1 MLRQAEP
8 ETIGEPSKNYKS
20 ILKFLADMTDFAH
33 YKEQLMDN
41 ETTEMN
47 VETDEMVD
55 DTQASEVKHS
65 RLKVAKAVWRL
76 LRLGFEVSPVALP
89 VMFVVVALFSVLP
102 FAITYLESLV
112 LDEIIRL
119 LGLPPENRLLEVLF
133 PFILLVIAANIGSRL
148 VETLVSYTDQINR
161 YNLAR
166 GLTLRYL
173 HKSATLDIAHYENLE
188 SSNTIQKANDSYQ
201 WKPAEV
207 VNRTVYLSGNLVTI
221 FTSMSIILSFSLPAF
236 LLVVLTT
243 LPALIAYLKL
253 GTGTWLIWEANAT
266 DRRRFFQSS
275 ELLSN
280 EHTLMELRIFR
291 TRQYL
296 LNVVQE
302 IYDRFI
308 SKERKDATRRT
319 LIESLVGSLSIIGTT
334 VFWIAAIVAA
344 LSGQITVG
352 LLTFYMGALMQFS
365 AALGEFFRNLSS
377 YYEDGL
383 YLADLFDYFDL
394 PTTVKPGIQRLSL
407 DGKPPHIEFRNVT
420 FAYPDTDRPVLKAF
434 NLIIEPGTHVALVGV
449 NGAGKSTLIK
459 LLCRFY
465 DVTDGQIL
473 INGVDLR
480 DLDFESWYRQIG
492 VLFQQFIQYG
502 QFSARTNIELGD
514 VDGMGN
520 AEQVKRA
527 IYKADAE
534 DFLNAYAHGLDT
546 VLDKSYEGGTNPSVG
561 QWQRIALARAF
572 FRDAPIL
579 ILDEPTSAID
589 AMAEYEIF
597 ERLYSFSK
605 DKTLL
610 IVSHRFSTVRN
621 AQLIYVIDDGRI
633 VESGSHDELMTLN
646 GQYAEA
652 FEAQAQGYR

>member
-1 MLRQAEP
+1 
-8 ETIGEPSKNYKS
+8 
-20 ILKFLADMTDFAH
+20 
-33 YKEQLMDN
+33 MDN
-41 ETTEMN
+41 LNAEIDQTQDDASNGN
-47 VETDEMVD
+47 V
-55 DTQASEVKHS
+55 SHS
-65 RLKVAKAVWRL
+65 VGKVFRAVWRL
-76 LRLGFEVSPVALP
+76 LKLGFEVSPIALP
-89 VMFVVVALFSVLP
+89 AMFLVVAIFSVLP

-119 LGLPPENRLLEVLF
+119 LGLPPENRLLEVLL
-133 PFILLVIAANIGSRL
+133 PLILLVIAANIGSR
-148 VETLVSYTDQINR
+148 VIDTLISYTDQINR

-166 GLTLRYL
+166 GLTMRYL
-173 HKSATLDIAHYENLE
+173 QKSSALDIAHYENLV

-207 VNRTVYLSGNLVTI
+207 VNRTVYMSGHIVTLL
-221 FTSMSIILSFSLPAF
+221 TSMTIILSFSIPAF
-236 LLVVLTT
+236 LLVVATT
-243 LPALIAYLKL
+243 IPVLIAYVKL

-275 ELLSN
+275 GLLSS
-280 EHTLMELRIFR
+280 EQTLMELRIFR
-291 TRQYL
+291 TGQYL
-296 LNVVQE
+296 LDVVQD
-302 IYDRFI
+302 IYNRFI
-308 SKERKDATRRT
+308 NKERKDATRRT

-334 VFWIAAIVAA
+334 VFWIAAIAAA

-352 LLTFYMGALMQFS
+352 LLIFYMGALMQFS
-365 AALGEFFRNLSS
+365 IALGELFRNLSA

-394 PTTVKPGIQRLSL
+394 PTLVKPGSKRLNA
-407 DGKPPHIEFRNVT
+407 DGRAPHIEFRNVT
-420 FAYPDTDRPVLKAF
+420 FAYPDTEQPVLKNF
-434 NLIIEPGTHVALVGV
+434 NLRIEPGTHIALVGV

-473 INGVDLR
+473 INGIDLR
-480 DLDFESWYRQIG
+480 ELDFESWYRQIG
-492 VLFQQFIQYG
+492 VLFQQFIQYE
-502 QFSARTNIELGD
+502 QLSVRTNIELGD
-514 VDGMGN
+514 VESIGKNDKV
-520 AEQVKRA
+520 AQA
-527 IYKADAE
+527 IYKADAD
-534 DFLNAYAHGLDT
+534 DFLSAYTQGLDT
-546 VLDKSYEGGTNPSVG
+546 ILDKSYEGGVNPSVG

-597 ERLYSFSK
+597 ERLYGFSK

-621 AQLIYVIDDGRI
+621 AQIIHVLDNGQVI
-633 VESGSHDELMTLN
+633 ESGTHEALMQLN
-646 GQYAEA
+646 GQYAQA